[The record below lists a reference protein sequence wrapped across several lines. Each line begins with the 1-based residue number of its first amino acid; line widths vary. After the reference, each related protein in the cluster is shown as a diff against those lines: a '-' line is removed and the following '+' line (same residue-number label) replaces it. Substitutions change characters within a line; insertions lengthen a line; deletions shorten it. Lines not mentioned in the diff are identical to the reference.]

1 MKKVYQCEQSKFT
14 AAELSYNNLSI
25 DESKLI
31 FNTLEKM
38 KLGKQEPG
46 LAKNKL
52 TVNYFVRLKASEI
65 ENSQELGATLIEMGK
80 CSKLYSFDFLQK

>member
-14 AAELSYNNLSI
+14 ASELSYNNLSVE
-25 DESKLI
+25 ESKLV

-38 KLGKQEPG
+38 KLGKQELG

-52 TVNYFVRLKASEI
+52 TVNYFVRLKANEI
-65 ENSQELGATLIEMGK
+65 EKNPELGTTLIEMGK
-80 CSKLYSFDFLQK
+80 CSDAFYKIIK